1 MIRDRQGLPNA
12 TRRVGGPQT
21 RMDQRLEVIIGHTL
35 RIGVV
40 TAAVIVLIGGVLYL
54 VENGSTAPHYHTF
67 RAASKHSDN
76 LSGIVRNIRALNS
89 YGIIQLGLLVL
100 IATPI
105 VRVMLSVVAFARERD
120 LLYVVA
126 TLIVLAILLYSLFV
140 RGM

>member
-1 MIRDRQGLPNA
+1 MTTDRQTG
-12 TRRVGGPQT
+12 
-21 RMDQRLEVIIGHTL
+21 MDQKLEVVIGHTL

-40 TAAVIVLIGGVLYL
+40 TAAVIVLIGGVFYL
-54 VENGSTAPHYHTF
+54 VENRSTAPHYHAF
-67 RAASKHSDN
+67 HAASKHSDN

-105 VRVMLSVVAFARERD
+105 VRVMLSVVAFALERD
-120 LLYVVA
+120 LLCVVA

>member
-1 MIRDRQGLPNA
+1 MTTDRQTG
-12 TRRVGGPQT
+12 
-21 RMDQRLEVIIGHTL
+21 MDQKLEVVIGHTL

-40 TAAVIVLIGGVLYL
+40 TAAVIVLIGGVFYL
-54 VENGSTAPHYHTF
+54 VEHDSTAPDYHTF
-67 RAASKHSDN
+67 HAASKHSDN

-105 VRVMLSVVAFARERD
+105 VRVMLSVVAFALERD
-120 LLYVVA
+120 LLYVSA
-126 TLIVLAILLYSLFV
+126 TLIVLGTLLYSLFA

>member
-1 MIRDRQGLPNA
+1 
-12 TRRVGGPQT
+12 
-21 RMDQRLEVIIGHTL
+21 MDQRLDVIIGHTL

-67 RAASKHSDN
+67 RVASKHSDN
-76 LSGIVRNIRALNS
+76 LSGIAQNLYALNS

-105 VRVMLSVVAFARERD
+105 IRVVLSVVAFALERD
-120 LLYVVA
+120 VLYVVA
-126 TLIVLAILLYSLFV
+126 TSMVLAVLLYSLFGKGV
-140 RGM
+140 